1 MKRVPP
7 DPYAGASSRH
17 HQFEIGTPAACV
29 ICCAAV
35 TERSQ
40 PSWCRLR
47 MEAST
52 LPSAKDKAFKLPG
65 AASRFQALKPKI
77 SCSALRPA
85 RKRRRSA
92 GALLLL
98 LSYHSSSH
106 ALIPPRRITSSSAV
120 STLPDGLGRAAA
132 ASASIPPANASNSS
146 TACGL
151 IRASLNERSQHT
163 PSTSWG
169 FATAGH
175 LPVSITLR

>member
-77 SCSALRPA
+77 SCSALRAAKKADLNKAA
-85 RKRRRSA
+85 RGTPLRQGWKLGHKLKNRLEFSQPRFEAPQAKIFEIWRS
-92 GALLLL
+92 
-98 LSYHSSSH
+98 
-106 ALIPPRRITSSSAV
+106 
-120 STLPDGLGRAAA
+120 
-132 ASASIPPANASNSS
+132 
-146 TACGL
+146 
-151 IRASLNERSQHT
+151 
-163 PSTSWG
+163 
-169 FATAGH
+169 
-175 LPVSITLR
+175 